1 MNRQILDRLEAVRA
15 LLEALGVPSDHHASG
30 KPGVG
35 QADNVSDA
43 NDAIDKYLATAVDM
57 LVAETG
63 MDEDAA
69 FELLFSAAEKAAKDG
84 ELPALPDDKA
94 DPEELAMWLGKATTW
109 GLAARVLS
117 AARDA

>member
-1 MNRQILDRLEAVRA
+1 VNPQICAKLDEVRA
-15 LLEALGVPSDHHASG
+15 ILEALGVPSDHHASG
-30 KPGVG
+30 KPGIG
-35 QADNVSDA
+35 QADNISDA

-57 LVAETG
+57 LVAEAG
-63 MDEDAA
+63 MDEDTA
-69 FELLFSAAEKAAKDG
+69 FERLFAVAEKAAKDG

-117 AARDA
+117 AARGA

>member
-1 MNRQILDRLEAVRA
+1 MNSEIRAKLEEVRA
-15 LLEALGVPSDHHASG
+15 LLEALGVPADHHASG

-35 QADNVSDA
+35 HADNVSDA

-63 MDEDAA
+63 VDEDTA
-69 FELLFSAAEKAAKDG
+69 FERLFAAAEKAAKDG
-84 ELPALPDDKA
+84 ELPELPDDDA
-94 DPEELAMWLGKATTW
+94 DPEELAMWLGKASTW

-117 AARDA
+117 AARGA